1 MIVRGVLKLEAGV
14 FRVSSTLKYYY
25 KKCCIRIRKVIMY
38 ILEYSKGEAM
48 EIKRDNYFENAKSFF
63 LGADQE
69 ELISKLGLKADGD
82 YIYLRVMDV
91 QYRISRKYGDLQR
104 SQDGVN
110 YTDEK
115 SHDAALS
122 IFDYL
127 TWSKNDRKLS
137 GEFVSLKG
145 LGFNSHTYL
154 FEGSGGIYE
163 RGGAI
168 FSGQSEKLIKILN
181 RFDGKRMNS
190 ADISSIFEVFDGFP
204 IYFQFWEGD
213 DEYKPRMFFLWDANS
228 AQYIHLETT
237 FYLLNMVLHRM
248 TELFE
253 EE

>member
-1 MIVRGVLKLEAGV
+1 
-14 FRVSSTLKYYY
+14 
-25 KKCCIRIRKVIMY
+25 
-38 ILEYSKGEAM
+38 M
-48 EIKRDNYFENAKSFF
+48 EIIKDNYFENAKSFF

-69 ELISKLGLKADGD
+69 ELLSKLGLKADRD
-82 YIYLRVMDV
+82 YIYLRVMDI
-91 QYRISRKYGDLQR
+91 QYRISRKSGDLQR

-127 TWSKNDRKLS
+127 TWSKNNRKLS

-145 LGFNSHTYL
+145 LGFNSHSYL
-154 FEGSGGIYE
+154 FEGHGGIYE
-163 RGGAI
+163 RGGAL
-168 FSGQSEKLIKILN
+168 FSGKSEKLIKVLN
-181 RFDGKRMNS
+181 RLNGKKMNS
-190 ADISSIFEVFDGFP
+190 ADVSSIFEVFDGFP

-213 DEYKPRMFFLWDANS
+213 DEYTPRIFFLWDANA

-237 FYLLNMVLHRM
+237 FYLLNMVIHRM
-248 TELFE
+248 VELFE